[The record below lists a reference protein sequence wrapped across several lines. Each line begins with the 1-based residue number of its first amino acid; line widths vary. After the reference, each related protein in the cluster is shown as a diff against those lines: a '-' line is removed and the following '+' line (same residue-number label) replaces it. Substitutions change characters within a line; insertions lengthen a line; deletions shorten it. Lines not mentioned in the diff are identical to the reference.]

1 MMYEHD
7 GVHQQP
13 QHMRRRMER
22 QKSIEEES
30 LEIVDLSGMSLES
43 LPCPSLNLGTIC
55 KLDLSSNNLQV
66 FYFKLIFSTTKTPPV
81 LFLPHYHLFSFL
93 SFFCIFAKE
102 LTLKTAVLSYNY
114 FIMLM

>member
-7 GVHQQP
+7 EEHRQ

-22 QKSIEEES
+22 QKSIEEER

-66 FYFKLIFSTTKTPPV
+66 FCFKLIFSTTKTPLV
-81 LFLPHYHLFSFL
+81 LFLPHYYLFSFL
-93 SFFCIFAKE
+93 PFSLSFFVPMAKE
-102 LTLKTAVLSYNY
+102 GRLKTTVLFYSYS
-114 FIMLM
+114 